1 MGISIRLNQDI
12 FYRKYD
18 NSYYVWSTY
27 NQSVQTVNEMA
38 FDIISNLTKSYMQ
51 DDELID
57 KLASIYDLTTED
69 IQCILDF
76 LYELERMN
84 IVTIK
89 EDNIRQGFPG
99 DLSNEIVRLTAE
111 NHLLYQVMIELTYD
125 CNERCKHCY
134 VETFDKKQ
142 KLTTSEIFNIID
154 QLNEM
159 NVADVAFSGGD
170 VFTRPDTLD
179 ILQYAVD
186 SNLMVTV
193 FTNGIALTDDMI
205 ERMSKMG
212 LKCVHFSIYGS
223 NAETHDGI
231 TGVHGSFQKTM
242 HSLKNFKAL
251 GTPVN
256 MKVVLIKDNIQEYDN
271 IMNMA
276 QALGITTQV
285 STSIRPTMIGD
296 KRPTFLRAD
305 LEDIKYVM
313 QQEEIKHPEDK
324 NVSINLKPQTI
335 CNAGF
340 NSLTINPYGE
350 VFLCISFGK
359 SLGDL
364 RTEKLENIWHH
375 SPILKKWRQYRFKD
389 IEKCSTC
396 DLLQY
401 CNFCPSQAYL
411 ENGGNW
417 HKAYDEAC
425 KLAALQKTILNH

>member
-18 NSYYVWSTY
+18 NSCYVWSTY

-57 KLASIYDLTTED
+57 KLASIYDLTTEN

-89 EDNIRQGFPG
+89 ENNIGQRSPV

-134 VETFDKKQ
+134 VETSDKRQ
-142 KLTTSEIFNIID
+142 KLTTPEIFNIID

-193 FTNGIALTDDMI
+193 FTNGIALTDDMV

-242 HSLKNFKAL
+242 HSLKRFKAL

-256 MKVVLIKDNIQEYDN
+256 MKVVLMKDNIQEYDN

-276 QALGITTQV
+276 Q
-285 STSIRPTMIGD
+285 
-296 KRPTFLRAD
+296 
-305 LEDIKYVM
+305 
-313 QQEEIKHPEDK
+313 
-324 NVSINLKPQTI
+324 
-335 CNAGF
+335 
-340 NSLTINPYGE
+340 
-350 VFLCISFGK
+350 
-359 SLGDL
+359 
-364 RTEKLENIWHH
+364 
-375 SPILKKWRQYRFKD
+375 
-389 IEKCSTC
+389 
-396 DLLQY
+396 
-401 CNFCPSQAYL
+401 
-411 ENGGNW
+411 
-417 HKAYDEAC
+417 
-425 KLAALQKTILNH
+425 